1 MKWKNSLV
9 FRIGVAIN
17 ILVLTGVLTISAVY
31 LWRETNHLEEKLKDE
46 AITAANTLNSAIGLY
61 MLEGDYAKISPT
73 HLLITIRAKY
83 CLCHC
88 KR

>member
-31 LWRETNHLEEKLKDE
+31 LWRETNHLEENIK
-46 AITAANTLNSAIGLY
+46 G
-61 MLEGDYAKISPT
+61 
-73 HLLITIRAKY
+73 
-83 CLCHC
+83 
-88 KR
+88 

>member
-31 LWRETNHLEEKLKDE
+31 LWRETIHLEKKLTDE

-61 MLEGDYAKISPT
+61 MLEG
-73 HLLITIRAKY
+73 
-83 CLCHC
+83 
-88 KR
+88 

>member
-31 LWRETNHLEEKLKDE
+31 LWRETTHLEEKLKDE

-61 MLEGDYAKISPT
+61 MLEE
-73 HLLITIRAKY
+73 
-83 CLCHC
+83 
-88 KR
+88 

>member
-31 LWRETNHLEEKLKDE
+31 LWRET
-46 AITAANTLNSAIGLY
+46 T
-61 MLEGDYAKISPT
+61 IS
-73 HLLITIRAKY
+73 RKN
-83 CLCHC
+83 
-88 KR
+88 